1 MKMNTSTFRKAVKKK
16 ERGVALIFTLG
27 ILGLLTV
34 MALGFA
40 STAMMN
46 RKISYNSTQLKSAN
60 SLARLGAQRALFA
73 LSQLPQLSAEQI
85 FSKDNGSRS
94 TSDSV
99 KSCDRITALATKING
114 NTIYDLPL
122 EYDPATDVSW
132 QYVRDSEEPYVLRGR
147 YAYVVLP
154 CYGRL
159 NPAVH
164 DGSGSRDNV
173 TDPHA
178 INMESD
184 LAKQVET
191 IFKRSGVVLK
201 LNSDARN
208 VSNSRRFFDMGDFFK
223 SVSLTGSTK
232 IAKLTSLEERYPVEY
247 LLKRSIGIPSQS
259 YPEAYWMDYNNSN
272 QRNSA
277 NYFPRFDLQA
287 FVNECAAADTLDKAK
302 DLVEK
307 LTPSGNTEI
316 KTFAKSESA
325 DLIPWI
331 ANWNGT
337 NGDDWDSKKMA
348 KQIAANIVQY
358 NRSDNVNYANV
369 HDGASATAIDPA
381 ADTASEPS
389 YMGLGRNPYINE
401 VGATMLISASI
412 TETPNADNTEWTYSC
427 TYNVSARF
435 GTELIDMFY
444 IKNKHDMQLDIY
456 GSYSFRYR
464 DVTVDAPENGSD
476 KEDDKRYWKTWAV
489 AEPVDDAI
497 PLVHLVKRT
506 IFVSDW
512 ESMIGY
518 TKANSFW
525 AESADS
531 QVSPATSPTVER
543 KFDHQLTDQEKAYW
557 FRIKDITLHVRS
569 VILREPFSSTLPV
582 AERDFSKVQELP
594 TPLANPVEEVRNLG
608 DTDFVVGYDFAGKSV
623 RVFNVAW
630 QVQDPRV
637 NHYPSDWALS
647 SNTKI
652 DASASLG
659 TDYDVEGMGSPGRKN
674 RNVSTLASGSSTQ
687 DSENHDDPAF
697 KVDGTSVKRLS
708 SAYIRCG
715 EMESMAELG
724 MIHRAGPFQTLNFKR
739 AKYFEGTANTV
750 DKIGGGT
757 YADGDGNML
766 DQIKWGGETSSYG
779 KININTDSHEVLERL
794 FNGITFLEFKSISE
808 GKAALNKL
816 EDWCEAKKDG
826 DGSILTTYILPRWN
840 GLKDKAIGEEA
851 THATDSCLA
860 CAILLRRAGF
870 DFKSRS
876 DLLLRYPSAFTSD
889 NQKWIREIPGTTFE
903 TVAPYIQDKSLLLSG
918 PYSTLG
924 GTRTVPNTD
933 LEEEQLIFK
942 VINLIEA
949 EPIEYYI
956 ISVGQ
961 TIKDVGGTTLY
972 KHYTEKEKEALP
984 ASITNLTAP
993 NYKLWRRLGYV
1004 RPIQEND
1011 YVVSENDGSPK
1022 KVTVKA
1028 KQIISS
1034 LPTLTESVPTEFGK
1048 YDWTADLIESQSKL
1062 VMVVRKDPY
1071 SHTWKVVRYFNAD

>member
-1 MKMNTSTFRKAVKKK
+1 MKRNTSISRKAVKKN

-46 RKISYNSTQLKSAN
+46 RKISYNSTQIKSAS

-85 FSKDNGSRS
+85 FSKDNGSHS
-94 TSDSV
+94 TSESV
-99 KSCDRITALATKING
+99 QSCDQIAALATKING

-122 EYDPATDVSW
+122 EYDPVKDVSW
-132 QYVRDSEEPYVLRGR
+132 QYVRDPEDPHTLRGR
-147 YAYVVLP
+147 YAYVVVP

-159 NPAVH
+159 NPAIH
-164 DGSGSRDNV
+164 DGSGSRDDV

-184 LAKQVET
+184 LAKQVEA
-191 IFKRSGVVLK
+191 IFKQSDVSLK

-208 VSNSRRFFDMGDFFK
+208 VSNYRRFFDMGDFFK
-223 SVSLTGSTK
+223 SVCLTGSTK
-232 IAKLTSLEERYPVEY
+232 IAKLTSPEERYPVEY
-247 LLKRSIGIPSQS
+247 LLKRSIGIPSQP

-272 QRNSA
+272 QRTSA

-287 FVNECAAADTLDKAK
+287 FVKECAGADTLDKAK
-302 DLVEK
+302 ELVEK
-307 LTPSGNTEI
+307 LAPSGNTEI
-316 KTFAKSESA
+316 KTFATSESA

-337 NGDDWDSKKMA
+337 NGDDWSSKNMA

-358 NRSDNVNYANV
+358 NRSDNVNNTNV
-369 HDGASATAIDPA
+369 HDGASIAPIDSA
-381 ADTASEPS
+381 ASTTSEPS

-401 VGATMLISASI
+401 VGATMLISANI
-412 TETPNADNTEWTYSC
+412 TETPNADKTEWTYSC

-444 IKNKHDMQLDIY
+444 INKHDMRLDLY

-464 DVTVDAPENGSD
+464 DVTVDAPTGSD
-476 KEDDKRYWKTWAV
+476 NEDDKKYWKTWAV
-489 AEPVDDAI
+489 AEPVNDAI

-506 IFVSDW
+506 ISSSDW
-512 ESMIGY
+512 ESKIGY
-518 TKANSFW
+518 TKADSFW
-525 AESADS
+525 ATGADS
-531 QVSPATSPTVER
+531 QVSPATVPTVER

-557 FRIKDITLHVRS
+557 FRIRDITLHVRS
-569 VILREPFSSTLPV
+569 AILREPFSEPLKEPV
-582 AERDFSKVQELP
+582 AERDFSRVQELP
-594 TPLANPVEEVRNLG
+594 TPLANPEKEVSNLENTG
-608 DTDFVVGYDFAGKSV
+608 FVIGYDFAGKPV

-637 NHYPSDWALS
+637 NHYPSDWTLS

-652 DASASLG
+652 DASALLG
-659 TDYDVEGMGSPGRKN
+659 TNYDVEGMGSPGRKN
-674 RNVSTLASGSSTQ
+674 RNVSTLASGSLIQ

-697 KVDGTSVKRLS
+697 KVDNGNVKRLS

-739 AKYFEGTANTV
+739 SKYFGTVADSV
-750 DKIGGGT
+750 DKIGGGA

-766 DQIKWGGETSSYG
+766 DQIKWGAETSSYG

-794 FNGITFLEFKSISE
+794 FNGITFLEFKSVPE
-808 GKAALNKL
+808 NYAYNKL
-816 EDWCEAKKDG
+816 EDWSKVKEDV
-826 DGSILTTYILPRWN
+826 DGSMLTTYILPRWN
-840 GLKDKAIGEEA
+840 GLKDKATGEDV

-860 CAILLRRAGF
+860 CAILSRRVGF

-876 DLLLRYPSAFTSD
+876 DLLLRYSSTFMSD
-889 NQKWIREIPGTTFE
+889 NQKWIREIPGSDFA
-903 TVAPYIQDKSLLLSG
+903 TVAYYIQDKSLLLSG

-924 GTRTVPNTD
+924 VTRTVPNTD
-933 LEEEQLIFK
+933 FEEEQLIFK

-961 TIKDVGGTTLY
+961 AIKDVGGPTLY
-972 KHYTEKEKEALP
+972 KRYTTREKEALS
-984 ASITNLTAP
+984 ASITELTAP

-1004 RPIQEND
+1004 RPMQEND
-1011 YVVSENDGSPK
+1011 YVVSEDDGSPK
-1022 KVTVKA
+1022 KVTAKA

-1034 LPTLTESVPTEFGK
+1034 LPTLRESVPTAFGT

-1062 VMVVRKDPY
+1062 VLVVRKDPY
-1071 SHTWKVVRYFNAD
+1071 SHTWKVVRSFNAD